1 MDISPAAEDPHVH
14 SSAHETVE
22 NSHGRFQEPL
32 TERLQGILVN
42 RANPQTGLTP
52 DVCFL
57 PQLSKF

>member
-42 RANPQTGLTP
+42 RAESANR
-52 DVCFL
+52 
-57 PQLSKF
+57 SNA